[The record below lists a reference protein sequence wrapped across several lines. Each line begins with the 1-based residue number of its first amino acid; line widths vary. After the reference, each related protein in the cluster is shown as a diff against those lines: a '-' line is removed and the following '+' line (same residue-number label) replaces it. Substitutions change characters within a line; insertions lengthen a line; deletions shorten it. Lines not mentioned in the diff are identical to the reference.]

1 MTCTDHLNMS
11 MNSSCFIPNIDEESD
26 TILTPETIAVNRVNS
41 SIADA
46 GENAFGVMGVDVWI
60 IQNDARL
67 HHFQQGVNWVHP
79 IYKANLLNR
88 NATDSVANA
97 FDRLVNIGREDY
109 AKPEPQPI
117 GVGLA
122 GNCFARSG
130 GHASLDKPLKWR
142 LIDDFVKDPDQ
153 MPYERMVPLGEVFG
167 KVTGVPF
174 DVLGTKGVV
183 LYFARSTACSKTLNT
198 ASNAK
203 FLYFATHHIASALAM
218 SNVPNLIFSHENLNK
233 DCISRRTFYRA
244 ASKLSLSS
252 SHSSRWGDIDKST
265 VSEDE
270 SATPVETTPRKPK
283 LSVKEAIY
291 ELMLW
296 DKVVAKGRS
305 ILKKSLKPRETENL
319 LDLSP

>member
-1 MTCTDHLNMS
+1 
-11 MNSSCFIPNIDEESD
+11 
-26 TILTPETIAVNRVNS
+26 
-41 SIADA
+41 
-46 GENAFGVMGVDVWI
+46 
-60 IQNDARL
+60 
-67 HHFQQGVNWVHP
+67 
-79 IYKANLLNR
+79 
-88 NATDSVANA
+88 
-97 FDRLVNIGREDY
+97 
-109 AKPEPQPI
+109 
-117 GVGLA
+117 
-122 GNCFARSG
+122 
-130 GHASLDKPLKWR
+130 
-142 LIDDFVKDPDQ
+142 
-153 MPYERMVPLGEVFG
+153 
-167 KVTGVPF
+167 
-174 DVLGTKGVV
+174 
-183 LYFARSTACSKTLNT
+183 LNT

-305 ILKKSLKPRETENL
+305 ILKKSLKPRGIQPPPGVSVQVAFYTFTGVFLTLFVIGVFNQQVEKLSDDDFFVTIGPIGAL
-319 LDLSP
+319 LTLQFALSATPAAQPRNSLYGTAMSLPISIILKRIFVHNVGISQWIVASLSTALSITLMQFTGFIHPPAGAAALVFAWRDTHISDDWMLFLVFMVADIICISMAVLINNFNDSRQYPIYWKLASL